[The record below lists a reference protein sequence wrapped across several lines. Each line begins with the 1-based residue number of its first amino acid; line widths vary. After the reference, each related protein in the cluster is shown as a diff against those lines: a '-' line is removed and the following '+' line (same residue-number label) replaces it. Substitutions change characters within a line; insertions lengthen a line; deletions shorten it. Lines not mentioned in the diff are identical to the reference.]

1 MSVASRIAKLES
13 AQPAD
18 QLVVVLKWL
27 WPSVAPWLEAENW
40 RYHRR
45 EDESDQAMI
54 DRISALY
61 PDKPLLTL
69 VWAGPESRR

>member
-1 MSVASRIAKLES
+1 MSVAARIARLES

-18 QLVVVLKWL
+18 QIRVVLTWL
-27 WPSVAPWLEAENW
+27 WPSVAPWLEVEGW
-40 RYHRR
+40 RYHRH

-61 PDKPLLTL
+61 PDKALLTFK
-69 VWAGPESRR
+69 WSGPESGR